1 MKIRKIKIQ
10 NFRGVKELDWSLPNA
25 DVFCLIGKGDS
36 SKSTILEAIK
46 YAFHPQW
53 NLTLS
58 DSDFHQCKI
67 ADSIVIEVTIG
78 ALTEAFCSLDK
89 YGQYLRGWDAA
100 TLELTD
106 EPEDHLE
113 SVLTVQLTV
122 DKDLEPKW
130 LVVCDRHPD
139 GVQFK
144 QGDRNK
150 VNVGLIGAYSER
162 QLSWA
167 TGTALA
173 KLTEAQSLNELLA
186 TASRTAR
193 ESLDANRPVTL
204 KNFDTAAE
212 KSQEVAKLLGV
223 PVSDAYKAHLDLA
236 SINLKVGGL
245 ALHDGDIPLR
255 QLGLGS
261 RRMLL
266 CGIQKMGLEE
276 GHITLFDEVEF
287 GLEPHRITRLI
298 KHVRDDKRGQYFLTT
313 HSPTVL
319 RELTVKELY
328 VVHSKAGVVQITS
341 AAKDGLEQLEVQGK
355 IRSSTEAFL
364 AKKVVVC
371 EGATE
376 VGFVRGFD
384 DHQVGKGKDPLSY
397 HGVALLDARGAS
409 KIKDLAK
416 AFKSLGYD
424 VSVLADAD
432 AEDQFST
439 ADVAELTK
447 LGVPV
452 HIWSDKY
459 CLEERAFQD
468 LPWQSVLGSLKFAQD
483 DLGYQVCDQ
492 VRSRFQ
498 EPLDQ
503 DIEKWLDSPELRTAI
518 GSAAKKGKK
527 DGKEPGWFKDTTRGD
542 QWFKVVS
549 SAFNDAEFLKK
560 DLAVKLEVLW
570 TWVEHV

>member
-1 MKIRKIKIQ
+1 MKIRKIKIK
-10 NFRGVKELDWSLPNA
+10 NFRGVNELDWNLPKANI
-25 DVFCLIGKGDS
+25 FCLIGKGDS
-36 SKSTILEAIK
+36 SKSTILEAVR

-53 NLTLS
+53 NLTFS
-58 DSDFHQCKI
+58 DSDFHQCKV
-67 ADSIVIEVTIG
+67 ADSIIIEVTIG
-78 ALTEAFCSLDK
+78 ELTEEFCSLDK
-89 YGQYLRGWDAA
+89 YGHHLRGWDTV
-100 TLELTD
+100 TLKLTD

-113 SVLTVQLTV
+113 SVLTVRLTV

-130 LVVCDRHPD
+130 VVICDRHPD
-139 GVQFK
+139 GVPFK

-150 VNVGLIGAYSER
+150 VSVGLIGAYSEK

-186 TASRTAR
+186 NASRTAR
-193 ESLDANRPVTL
+193 ASLDADRPVSL
-204 KNFDTAAE
+204 KNFDAAAE
-212 KSQEVAKLLGV
+212 KSQDIAKLLGV
-223 PVSDAYKAHLDLA
+223 PVSDAYKAHLDLS

-266 CGIQKMGLEE
+266 CGIQRMGLEE
-276 GHITLFDEVEF
+276 GHITLFDELEF

-298 KHVRDDKRGQYFLTT
+298 KHVREDKRGQYFLTT

-319 RELTVKELY
+319 RELTVKELH
-328 VVHSKAGVVQITS
+328 VVHSKGGVVKIIS
-341 AAKDGLEQLEVQGK
+341 AAKNGLEQLEVQGK

-364 AKKVVVC
+364 AKKVVIC

-384 DHQVGKGKDPLSY
+384 DHQVSKGKDPLSY
-397 HGVALLDARGAS
+397 HGVSLLDARGAS

-439 ADVAELTK
+439 ADAAELTK
-447 LGVPV
+447 LDVPV
-452 HIWSDKY
+452 HVWSDKY
-459 CLEERAFQD
+459 SLEERAFHD
-468 LPWQSVLGSLKFAQD
+468 LPWGSIVVSLKLAQNE
-483 DLGYQVCDQ
+483 LCYPVYDQ

-498 EPLDQ
+498 EALDQ
-503 DIEKWLDSPELRTAI
+503 DIEKWPESAKLRTAI
-518 GSAAKKGKK
+518 GFAAKKA
-527 DGKEPGWFKDTTRGD
+527 GWFKDTTRGD
-542 QWFKVVS
+542 QWLKAVS
-549 SAFNDAEFLKK
+549 PAFNDAPFLEKN
-560 DLAVKLEVLW
+560 LAVTLEALW
-570 TWVEHV
+570 TWAEHV

>member
-1 MKIRKIKIQ
+1 VKIRKIKIN
-10 NFRGVKELDWSLPNA
+10 NFRGVQELDWSLPKA
-25 DVFCLIGKGDS
+25 DIFCLIGKGDS
-36 SKSTILEAIK
+36 SKSTILEAIR
-46 YAFHPQW
+46 YAFYPQW
-53 NLTLS
+53 NLILS
-58 DSDFHQCKI
+58 DADFYQCKV
-67 ADSIVIEVTIG
+67 ADSIVIEITIG
-78 ALTEAFCSLDK
+78 ALTEAFCALDK
-89 YGQYLRGWDAA
+89 YGQYLRGWDSAN
-100 TLELTD
+100 LKLTD

-113 SVLTVQLTV
+113 SVLTVRLTV

-130 LVVCDRHPD
+130 MVVCDRHPD

-144 QGDRNK
+144 QGDRHK
-150 VNVGLIGAYSER
+150 VSVGLIGTYSEK

-193 ESLDANRPVTL
+193 ASLDANRPVTL
-204 KNFDTAAE
+204 KNFDAAAE

-298 KHVRDDKRGQYFLTT
+298 KHVREDQRGQYFLTT

-319 RELTVKELY
+319 RELIVKELY
-328 VVHSKAGVVQITS
+328 VVHSKGGLVQITS

-355 IRSSTEAFL
+355 VRSSTEAFL

-397 HGVALLDARGAS
+397 HGVALLDARGAN

-432 AEDQFST
+432 AEDQFSI
-439 ADVAELTK
+439 ADAAELTK

-452 HIWSDKY
+452 HVWSDK
-459 CLEERAFQD
+459 CSLEERAFLD
-468 LPWQSVLGSLKFAQD
+468 LPWMSVLGSLKLAQNE
-483 DLGYQVCDQ
+483 LGYPAYDQ
-492 VRSRFQ
+492 VRSRVQ
-498 EPLDQ
+498 EALDP
-503 DIEKWLDSPELRTAI
+503 DLEKWPEIEKLRTAI
-518 GSAAKKGKK
+518 GSAAKRA
-527 DGKEPGWFKDTTRGD
+527 GWFKDTTRGD

-549 SAFNDAEFLKK
+549 PAFNDAAFLKRN
-560 DLAVKLEVLW
+560 LAVELEALW
-570 TWVEHV
+570 SWAEHV

>member
-1 MKIRKIKIQ
+1 MKIRKIKIK
-10 NFRGVKELDWSLPNA
+10 NFRGVKELDWSLPNS
-25 DVFCLIGKGDS
+25 DIFCLIGKGDS
-36 SKSTILEAIK
+36 SKSTILEAIR

-58 DSDFHQCKI
+58 DSDFHQCKV

-89 YGQYLRGWDAA
+89 YGQYLRGWNAA
-100 TLELTD
+100 TLKLTD

-113 SVLTVQLTV
+113 NVLTVRLTV

-130 LVVCDRHPD
+130 MVVCDRNPD
-139 GVQFK
+139 GVPFK

-150 VNVGLIGAYSER
+150 VSVGLIGAYSEK

-186 TASRTAR
+186 NASRTAR
-193 ESLDANRPVTL
+193 ASLDGDRPVTL
-204 KNFDTAAE
+204 KNFDAAAG
-212 KSQEVAKLLGV
+212 KSQEIAKLLGV
-223 PVSDAYKAHLDLA
+223 PVSDAYRAHLDLA

-298 KHVRDDKRGQYFLTT
+298 KHVREDKRGQYFLTT

-328 VVHSKAGVVQITS
+328 VVHSKGGVAQITS

-397 HGVALLDARGAS
+397 HGVELLDARGA
-409 KIKDLAK
+409 KNIKGLAK
-416 AFKSLGYD
+416 NL
-424 VSVLADAD
+424 SVN
-432 AEDQFST
+432 
-439 ADVAELTK
+439 
-447 LGVPV
+447 
-452 HIWSDKY
+452 
-459 CLEERAFQD
+459 R
-468 LPWQSVLGSLKFAQD
+468 
-483 DLGYQVCDQ
+483 
-492 VRSRFQ
+492 
-498 EPLDQ
+498 
-503 DIEKWLDSPELRTAI
+503 
-518 GSAAKKGKK
+518 
-527 DGKEPGWFKDTTRGD
+527 
-542 QWFKVVS
+542 
-549 SAFNDAEFLKK
+549 
-560 DLAVKLEVLW
+560 
-570 TWVEHV
+570 

>member
-1 MKIRKIKIQ
+1 MKIRKIKIK

-25 DVFCLIGKGDS
+25 DIFCLIGKGDS
-36 SKSTILEAIK
+36 SKSTILEAIR

-58 DSDFHQCKI
+58 DSDFHQCKV

-100 TLELTD
+100 NLKLTD

-113 SVLTVQLTV
+113 SVLTVRLTV

-130 LVVCDRHPD
+130 MVVCDRHPD

-150 VNVGLIGAYSER
+150 VSVGLIGAYSEK

-186 TASRTAR
+186 NASRTAR
-193 ESLDANRPVTL
+193 ASLDGDRPVTL
-204 KNFDTAAE
+204 KNFDAAAG
-212 KSQEVAKLLGV
+212 KSQEIAKLLGV

-245 ALHDGDIPLR
+245 ALHDGDMPLR

-298 KHVRDDKRGQYFLTT
+298 KHVREDKRGQYFLTT

-328 VVHSKAGVVQITS
+328 VVHSKDGVVQITS

-397 HGVALLDARGAS
+397 HGVELLDARGA
-409 KIKDLAK
+409 KNIKGLAK
-416 AFKSLGYD
+416 AFRALGYE
-424 VSVLADAD
+424 VTVLADAD
-432 AEDQFST
+432 SPENFSP
-439 ADVAELTK
+439 ADEAELVK

-452 HIWSDKY
+452 VAWDNKLS
-459 CLEERAFQD
+459 LEERAMKD
-468 LPWQSVLGSLKFAQD
+468 LPWSAVLASVQLAQTEFA
-483 DLGYQVCDQ
+483 YPVRDQ
-492 VRSRFQ
+492 VYSRLFAKIELAQ
-498 EPLDQ
+498 EV
-503 DIEKWLDSPELRTAI
+503 EKWVESENLRTAI
-518 GSAAKKGKK
+518 GLAAKKS
-527 DGKEPGWFKDTTRGD
+527 EWFKNISKGD
-542 QWFKVVS
+542 RWF
-549 SAFNDAEFLKK
+549 SAAAPNFEDADFAKK
-560 DLAVKLEVLW
+560 DLSVKLNMLW
-570 TWVEHV
+570 AWIERV

>member
-1 MKIRKIKIQ
+1 MKIRKIKIK

-25 DVFCLIGKGDS
+25 DIFCLIGKGDS
-36 SKSTILEAIK
+36 CKSTILEAIR

-53 NLTLS
+53 NLILS
-58 DSDFHQCKI
+58 DSDFYQCKV

-89 YGQYLRGWDAA
+89 YGHCLRGWDAV
-100 TLELTD
+100 TLKLTD
-106 EPEDHLE
+106 EPEDDHE
-113 SVLTVQLTV
+113 SVLTVRLTV

-130 LVVCDRHPD
+130 VVVCDRHPD
-139 GVQFK
+139 GVPFK
-144 QGDRNK
+144 QSDRNK
-150 VNVGLIGAYSER
+150 VSVGLIGAYSER

-186 TASRTAR
+186 NASRTAR
-193 ESLDANRPVTL
+193 ASLDGDRPVSL
-204 KNFDTAAE
+204 KNFDAAAE
-212 KSQEVAKLLGV
+212 KSQEIAKLLGV

-298 KHVRDDKRGQYFLTT
+298 KHVREDKRGQYFLTT

-328 VVHSKAGVVQITS
+328 VVHSNGGVVQITS
-341 AAKDGLEQLEVQGK
+341 ASKDGLEDLEVQGK

-384 DHQVGKGKDPLSY
+384 DHQVGKDKDPLSY

-432 AEDQFST
+432 AEDQFSA
-439 ADVAELTK
+439 ADVAELTE

-452 HIWSDKY
+452 HVWGDKY
-459 CLEERAFQD
+459 SLEERAFQD
-468 LPWQSVLGSLKFAQD
+468 LPWESVLVSLKLAQNE
-483 DLGYQVCDQ
+483 LGYPVYDQ
-492 VRSRFQ
+492 VRSRAL
-498 EPLDQ
+498 EAINLDL
-503 DIEKWLDSPELRTAI
+503 EKWPDSAKLRTAI
-518 GSAAKKGKK
+518 GSAAKKA
-527 DGKEPGWFKDTTRGD
+527 GWFKDTTRGD

-549 SAFNDAEFLKK
+549 PAFNDASFLKK
-560 DLAVKLEVLW
+560 DLAVKLGALW
-570 TWVEHV
+570 AWAEHV

>member
-1 MKIRKIKIQ
+1 MKIRKIKIK
-10 NFRGVKELDWSLPNA
+10 NFRGVKELDWNLPEA
-25 DVFCLIGKGDS
+25 DIFCLIGKGDS
-36 SKSTILEAIK
+36 SKSTILEAIR
-46 YAFHPQW
+46 YAFYPQW
-53 NLTLS
+53 NLALS
-58 DSDFHQCKI
+58 DSDFHQCKV

-78 ALTEAFCSLDK
+78 ELTEEFCSLDK
-89 YGQYLRGWDAA
+89 YGHHLRGWDAA
-100 TLELTD
+100 ALKLTD
-106 EPEDHLE
+106 EPEDREE
-113 SVLTVQLTV
+113 SVLTVRLTV

-130 LVVCDRHPD
+130 VVICDRHPD
-139 GVQFK
+139 GVPFK

-150 VNVGLIGAYSER
+150 VSVGLIGAYSEK

-186 TASRTAR
+186 NASRMAR
-193 ESLDANRPVTL
+193 ASLDADRPVSL
-204 KNFDTAAE
+204 KNFDAAAE
-212 KSQEVAKLLGV
+212 KSQEIAKLLGV
-223 PVSDAYKAHLDLA
+223 PVSEAYKAHLDLA

-266 CGIQKMGLEE
+266 CGIQTMGLEE

-298 KHVRDDKRGQYFLTT
+298 KHVREDQRGQYFLTT

-319 RELTVKELY
+319 RELTIKELY
-328 VVHSKAGVVQITS
+328 VVHSKGGVVQIIS

-439 ADVAELTK
+439 ADTAELTK

-452 HIWSDKY
+452 HVWSDRY
-459 CLEERAFQD
+459 SLEERAFQD
-468 LPWQSVLGSLKFAQD
+468 LPWESVMVSLKLAQNE
-483 DLGYQVCDQ
+483 LGYPVHDQ
-492 VRSRFQ
+492 VRSRVQ
-498 EPLDQ
+498 EALDP
-503 DIEKWLDSPELRTAI
+503 DPEKWPENAKLRTAI
-518 GSAAKKGKK
+518 GIAAKKA
-527 DGKEPGWFKDTTRGD
+527 GWFKDTTRGD
-542 QWFKVVS
+542 QWFKAVRP
-549 SAFNDAEFLKK
+549 AFNDAAFLKK
-560 DLAVKLEVLW
+560 NLAVKLEALW
-570 TWVEHV
+570 IWAEHV

>member
-1 MKIRKIKIQ
+1 MKIRKIEIK
-10 NFRGVKELDWSLPNA
+10 NFRGVKELDWNLPKS
-25 DVFCLIGKGDS
+25 DIFCLIGKGDS
-36 SKSTILEAIK
+36 SKSTILEAIRHT
-46 YAFHPQW
+46 FHPQW
-53 NLTLS
+53 NLVLN
-58 DSDFHQCKI
+58 DSDFHQCKV
-67 ADSIVIEVTIG
+67 ADSIVIEITIG
-78 ALTEAFCSLDK
+78 DLSDEFCSLEK
-89 YGQYLRGWDAA
+89 YGHHLRGWDATA
-100 TLELTD
+100 LKLVD
-106 EPEDHLE
+106 EPADHLE
-113 SVLTVQLTV
+113 SVLTVRLTV

-130 LVVCDRHPD
+130 VVICDRLPD
-139 GVQFK
+139 GVPFK
-144 QGDRNK
+144 LGDRSK
-150 VNVGLIGAYSER
+150 VSVGLIGAYSEK

-173 KLTEAQSLNELLA
+173 KLTDAQSLNELLA
-186 TASRTAR
+186 NASRTAR
-193 ESLDANRPVTL
+193 ASLDTDRPLSL
-204 KNFDTAAE
+204 KNFDAAAG
-212 KSQEVAKLLGV
+212 KSEAIAKLLGV
-223 PVSDAYKAHLDLA
+223 PVLDAYKAHLDLS

-287 GLEPHRITRLI
+287 GLEPHRITRVI
-298 KHVRDDKRGQYFLTT
+298 KHVREDQRGQYFLTT

-328 VVHSKAGVVQITS
+328 VVHSRGGVVQIIS
-341 AAKDGLEQLEVQGK
+341 AAKDGVEQLEVQGK

-432 AEDQFST
+432 AEDQFSI
-439 ADVAELTK
+439 AAAAELVK

-452 HIWSDKY
+452 NVWSDKFS
-459 CLEERAFQD
+459 LEERAFQD
-468 LPWQSVLGSLKFAQD
+468 LPWDSVLASLKLARDELGFA
-483 DLGYQVCDQ
+483 GHNQ
-492 VRSRFQ
+492 VRAKFQ
-498 EPLDQ
+498 EALGQ
-503 DIEKWLDSPELRTAI
+503 ELEMWSESAKLRTAI
-518 GSAAKKGKK
+518 GAAAKKG
-527 DGKEPGWFKDTTRGD
+527 GWFKDTTRGD
-542 QWFKVVS
+542 QWFKAVS
-549 SAFNDAEFLKK
+549 PAFNDAAFLKTN
-560 DLAVKLEVLW
+560 LALELEALW
-570 TWVEHV
+570 TWAEHV

>member
-1 MKIRKIKIQ
+1 MKIRKIKIS
-10 NFRGVKELDWSLPNA
+10 NFRGVKELDWDLPKS
-25 DVFCLIGKGDS
+25 DIFCLIGKGDS
-36 SKSTILEAIK
+36 SKSTILEAIR

-53 NLTLS
+53 NLSLS
-58 DSDFHQCKI
+58 DSDFHQCKV

-78 ALTEAFCSLDK
+78 ELAEEFCSLDK
-89 YGQYLRGWDAA
+89 YGHQLRGWDAEA
-100 TLELTD
+100 LELTD

-113 SVLTVQLTV
+113 SVLTVRLTV
-122 DKDLEPKW
+122 DKNLEPKW
-130 LVVCDRHPD
+130 VVICDRHPD
-139 GVQFK
+139 GVPMK

-150 VNVGLIGAYSER
+150 VSVGLIGAYSET

-167 TGTALA
+167 AGTALA

-186 TASRTAR
+186 NASRTAR
-193 ESLDANRPVTL
+193 ASLDADRPVSL
-204 KNFDTAAE
+204 KNFDAAAE
-212 KSQEVAKLLGV
+212 KSQDIAKLLGV
-223 PVSDAYKAHLDLA
+223 PVREAYKAHLDLA

-245 ALHDGDIPLR
+245 ALHDGDMPLR

-298 KHVRDDKRGQYFLTT
+298 KHIREDKRGQYFLTT

-328 VVHSKAGVVQITS
+328 VVHSKDGVVQIIS
-341 AAKDGLEQLEVQGK
+341 AAKEGLEQLEVQGK

-384 DHQVGKGKDPLSY
+384 DHQVCKGKDPLSY
-397 HGVALLDARGAS
+397 HGAALLDARGAS
-409 KIKDLAK
+409 KIKDLAR
-416 AFKSLGYD
+416 AFRSLGYD

-432 AEDQFST
+432 AEDQFS
-439 ADVAELTK
+439 APEAEELRR

-452 HIWSDKY
+452 HVWSDKLS
-459 CLEERAFQD
+459 LEERAFLD
-468 LPWQSVLGSLKFAQD
+468 LPWASVLVSLKLAQNE
-483 DLGYQVCDQ
+483 LGYPVHDQ

-498 EPLDQ
+498 EALDQ
-503 DIEKWLDSPELRTAI
+503 DFDKWPESAKLRTTI
-518 GSAAKKGKK
+518 GVAAKKG
-527 DGKEPGWFKDTTRGD
+527 GWFKDTTRGD
-542 QWFKVVS
+542 QWFKAVS
-549 SAFNDAEFLKK
+549 PAFTDAEFLEK
-560 DLAVKLEVLW
+560 DLAVKLETLW
-570 TWVEHV
+570 TWAEHV